1 MTTDIKTL
9 AELVGTDP
17 NRTEV
22 VSACV
27 ELVDA
32 EVKAKKGFKGA
43 AIKGAYG
50 TVKRIKRKFVP
61 DVIDA
66 LLDDWL
72 DKMQPHFETWQDS
85 GTGSFGDY
93 VTANADDVAED
104 LLSVTDERAASSKHT
119 TAAKLYKRLRP
130 KAKVDVA
137 SAAPK
142 LGALID
148 GYLEGD
154 KAQSATSPA

>member
-1 MTTDIKTL
+1 MTTEFKTL

-17 NRTEV
+17 NRSEV

-27 ELVDA
+27 ELVNA
-32 EVKAKKGFKGA
+32 EVKAKKGIKGV

-50 TVKRIKRKFVP
+50 TVKRIKPRFVP
-61 DVIDA
+61 ETIDA

-72 DKMQPHFETWQDS
+72 ARMQPHFEAWQSS
-85 GTGSFGDY
+85 GSGSFADY
-93 VTANADDVAED
+93 VSANADAVAED
-104 LLSVTDERAASSKHT
+104 LLSVTDERAATSKHK
-119 TAAKLYKRLRP
+119 TATKLYGKLRP
-130 KAKVDVA
+130 KAKIDVA

-148 GYLEGD
+148 EYLEGD
-154 KAQSATSPA
+154 RARSATS